1 MTVRLDCEIETQ
13 IQGPELC
20 LQCSIIGIMDNFNSH
35 KRPDYV
41 LHTELEGYQ
50 LVSLTCRLVRTD
62 IFPILSDTNQ
72 WCQ

>member
-1 MTVRLDCEIETQ
+1 MTVRLDCEIEPQ

-50 LVSLTCRLVRTD
+50 LVSLTCRLVTTD

-72 WCQ
+72 